1 MDETKRFS
9 DRQFEAV
16 LERLDRLCD
25 EVETMNRRLDQRDD
39 LQRISR
45 ELATLSESLQAL
57 AYAALGT
64 QAPQV
69 RRRRSA

>member
-25 EVETMNRRLDQRDD
+25 EVETMNRRL
-39 LQRISR
+39 
-45 ELATLSESLQAL
+45 ELPVGEAL
-57 AYAALGT
+57 RVFHADGF
-64 QAPQV
+64 
-69 RRRRSA
+69 